1 MESKYPVMSKMYEVN
16 TTRNRN
22 MFFLTLTIFLML
34 ISLNIGCFL
43 IMAYDPDIKHHH

>member
-22 MFFLTLTIFLML
+22 MFFFNAYYISHVDITQYRLFLDNGL
-34 ISLNIGCFL
+34 
-43 IMAYDPDIKHHH
+43 